1 MDKGLNK
8 LPVNDRP
15 YEKLELL
22 GEENLTNSEL
32 LAIIIKDGTKDK
44 NCLDIS
50 REILNSNKHLDYISE
65 LEYLSNMSL
74 NNLRKFK
81 GIGRVKSIQIK
92 AVLELSKRIYKTNVN
107 NNFKISNPQNVFDIM
122 KSYYVGKKQEMVK
135 TILLDNSNKIICIV
149 TNGIGKTSEIQ
160 IGIKEIFSEPIRQ
173 MASGIIIVH
182 NHPSGNMKPSESDI
196 RFTKTIHEY
205 STIFEIK
212 LLDHIIIGKNEYISL
227 KEKGYF

>member
-1 MDKGLNK
+1 MVKNLSY
-8 LPVNDRP
+8 LPANDRP

-32 LAIIIKDGTKDK
+32 LAIIIKTGTKDK

-50 REILNSNKHLDYISE
+50 RDILNSNKNSEHISD

-74 NNLRKFK
+74 NNLRNFK
-81 GIGRVKSIQIK
+81 GVGRVKAIQIK
-92 AVLELSKRIYKTNVN
+92 AVLEFSKRVSKTNVN
-107 NNFKISNPQNVFDIM
+107 NKYKITCPKDVFNLLNESYIM
-122 KSYYVGKKQEMVK
+122 KKQEIVK
-135 TILLDNSNKIICIV
+135 TILLDNSNKVLCTI
-149 TNGIGKTSEIQ
+149 TNAVGRVSSVQ
-160 IGIKEIFSEPIRQ
+160 IGIKEIFSEPIKQ

-182 NHPSGNMKPSESDI
+182 NHPSGNMTPSESDI
-196 RFTKTIHEY
+196 RFTKTINEY
-205 STIFEIK
+205 GATFEIK